1 MMIGHILIAGPVEAI
16 ATALIVAYLQRSN
29 LPLLQLNEPKAQGA
43 TVAGRL
49 TTGPLWVGLA
59 ALALL
64 SPLGLL
70 AAGTAWGEWGVEEL
84 QDLFG
89 SVPQGMERFSSVWSA
104 PLPDYS
110 LPFLE
115 NATVGY
121 IVSAALGMAVL
132 VAIVLVVSRV
142 LVKKETRE
150 E

>member
-1 MMIGHILIAGPVEAI
+1 
-16 ATALIVAYLQRSN
+16 
-29 LPLLQLNEPKAQGA
+29 
-43 TVAGRL
+43 
-49 TTGPLWVGLA
+49 
-59 ALALL
+59 
-64 SPLGLL
+64 
-70 AAGTAWGEWGVEEL
+70 
-84 QDLFG
+84 
-89 SVPQGMERFSSVWSA
+89 
-104 PLPDYS
+104 LPDYS